1 LHAKTFAVDGRRVF
15 VGSFNFDPRSAR
27 LNTEMGVVIDSP
39 ALARQLAERFDTAA
53 PLVAYEVRL
62 GPDGRSLE
70 WIERTAAGETR
81 HDTEPGTTWF
91 QRRSVDVLSI
101 FPVDWML

>member
-1 LHAKTFAVDGRRVF
+1 VDGRRVF
-15 VGSFNFDPRSAR
+15 AGSLHFDPRSAR
-27 LNTEMGVVIDSP
+27 LNTEMGLVIDSP
-39 ALARQLAERFDTAA
+39 TLARQLAERFDTAA

-62 GPDGRSLE
+62 APDGRNLE

-81 HDTEPGTTWF
+81 YDTEPGTTWF

-101 FPVDWML
+101 LPVDWML